1 VADELA
7 LAEWDVVWQS
17 RSGPPQ
23 VPWLEPDVVDHLETL
38 AGVPAVV
45 VAPVGFVSD
54 HVEVIWDLDT
64 EARERAEELG
74 IAFARAATAG
84 PDPRFADMVVELVA
98 EHTAAAAPRGLST
111 DVPSAGCTVNG
122 LPCAV
127 DCCAPTRPPAGR

>member
-1 VADELA
+1 MCSSDLVA
-7 LAEWDVVWQS
+7 
-17 RSGPPQ
+17 
-23 VPWLEPDVVDHLETL
+23 
-38 AGVPAVV
+38 AVV
-45 VAPVGFVSD
+45 VAPIGFVSD

-74 IAFARAATAG
+74 VAFARAATAG

-98 EHTAAAAPRGLST
+98 EHTAAAAPRALSP

-127 DCCAPTRPPAGR
+127 DCCVPARRPAAGRMSPSSS